1 MAGSR
6 TLKLSILADV
16 DDLRKKLGD
25 GGQDVETFGT
35 KLEGF
40 GKKAGLAFA
49 AAGVAAAAYAGKL
62 AIDGVKS
69 AIEDEAA
76 QNKLAGTLERVAGAS
91 KETVAAVEQYILK
104 TSLAKGVT
112 DDQLRPAFDR
122 LVRSASSVKE
132 AQDALNISLDISKA
146 TGKDLETV
154 TAAVGRA
161 MDGSTAALGKLGLGF
176 EQSELKGKSFSD
188 LLPMLTE
195 RFGGAA
201 AAQAETFQGKIDRIG
216 IAFSEAKETVGG
228 FILDAITPL
237 FTLLV
242 DQGIPTLIT
251 LGDTV
256 GNTVKPIFDDIQKFI
271 TDKAIPAF
279 KLFWSFLSTTLI
291 PVLSGVFKSS
301 LEGIQNLFRTVGA
314 AIDRNSESFKKY
326 YETAKPI
333 IEWLAK
339 FVAPILSGVVSTA
352 FKILGSSLS
361 IAIDAFGLLANAITR
376 VVDGIK
382 AIINTIKSNP
392 IVSGISG
399 IIDKVF
405 GGGKA
410 TGGFVSSNNSY
421 LVGEKGPELFV
432 PSTSGTIVP
441 NNALGGSPIINLNVT
456 GAIDPEGTART
467 IIQVLNDSFARG
479 TLGSLAFRS

>member
-1 MAGSR
+1 MLFRS
-6 TLKLSILADV
+6 
-16 DDLRKKLGD
+16 
-25 GGQDVETFGT
+25 
-35 KLEGF
+35 LE
-40 GKKAGLAFA
+40 
-49 AAGVAAAAYAGKL
+49 
-62 AIDGVKS
+62 GVKS

-112 DDQLRPAFDR
+112 DDELRPAFDR
-122 LVRSASSVKE
+122 LVRSASSVSQ
-132 AQDALNISLDISKA
+132 AQQGLNIALDISKA
-146 TGKDLETV
+146 TGKSLEEV
-154 TAAVGRA
+154 TTAIGRA
-161 MDGSTAALGKLGLGF
+161 MDGNVTSLGKLGLGF

-188 LLPMLTE
+188 LLPVLTE

-201 AAQAETFQGKIDRIG
+201 QEQADTFKGKIDRLG

-237 FTLLV
+237 ISVFV
-242 DQGIPTLIT
+242 DEGIPAISQIADVIGTHL
-251 LGDTV
+251 
-256 GNTVKPIFDDIQKFI
+256 KPIFDDVQKFI
-271 TDKAIPAF
+271 TEKVIPAF
-279 KLFWSFLSTTLI
+279 RQIWDFLSTTLI
-291 PVLSGVFKSS
+291 PMLSGVFSATLKGISS
-301 LEGIQNLFRTVGA
+301 VFNTVGD
-314 AIDRNSESFKKY
+314 AISRNSDKFKQY

-333 IEWLAK
+333 IEWLSK
-339 FVAPILSGVVSTA
+339 TVAPILSGAVSLA
-352 FKILGSSLS
+352 FKALGTGLS
-361 IAIDAFGLLANAITR
+361 VAIDAFGLLASAISK

-392 IVSGISG
+392 IVAGISG

-441 NNALGGSPIINLNVT
+441 NNQLGGSPIINLNVT